1 MLNHVWGDL
10 RYAVRSL
17 SRRRGFT
24 VATIVTIA
32 LGVGLNMGIFSI
44 INGVLFRDLPAP
56 HAHELVSIYQTLEA
70 PGLAG
75 VAAPASLTTA
85 EYEAIREGSSTL
97 SGIVG
102 LSEASAVLGG
112 PAQQQTFGLL
122 VTCDYFAVLE
132 QPPAIGRA
140 LSESDCRPGADPVV
154 VLSHGLWTSTFAADP
169 TIVGR
174 SIELDQRLFAVVGVA
189 REDTY
194 SGRFRAAFFAPIST
208 EPLLSDEGRYGSDGN
223 WLTLIGRRADGVGI
237 DQVRAELAVIAAQ
250 FDLERPGR
258 SASLSVEPAKP
269 DVLPPFVRGPAL
281 GGATVLMTAFGLI
294 LIIACANV
302 ANLLLALGTARSRE
316 FGVRLSLGAGRT
328 RLMLQLLTES
338 VLLSIVGGVLG
349 SLLAFWSFQA
359 LLTLA
364 IPTVLPVG
372 LPPLVVD
379 ASPDLRVLTVTL
391 VLMLGTG
398 ILFGLAPA
406 LHASRTDLHSIM
418 KQDSAGAGGSRRAGR
433 LQGVLLGAQVALCM
447 VLIIGAGL
455 LLRGLHA
462 AQTVD
467 PRFDAGGVTVL
478 SYDYAED
485 TGHRDDP
492 AFWQRLREEIVALPG
507 VEAAAYASREPLG
520 DDFGYT
526 AIRLPAEDDS
536 ELRSAVPNFVGAE
549 YFSVVGLPVVRGR
562 TFAEGDFA
570 SGASGTRA
578 AIVSESTARNLW
590 GDADPI
596 GRTLVQRIGFGPEQV
611 AQLRVVG
618 VVGDGQVS
626 SLGRID
632 PYYVYLP
639 RRSSEKL
646 LVRSRLG
653 FAATAAAIREVVRK
667 LDPGLPAPI
676 YPLEAN
682 LDRWRGISGLTT
694 MLAGALGAVALGL
707 AAVGIY
713 GVVAY
718 FVGRRFREFGVRLAL
733 GARAASIYA
742 LTLQRTMR
750 PVAVGAAIGVA
761 GAVAASG
768 ILSSVLFG
776 VSPLDPLGFGG
787 AALFVLGIALAAG
800 AWAARRAVRVDPV
813 VTLRHE

>member
-10 RYAVRSL
+10 RYGIRSL
-17 SRRRGFT
+17 ARSRGFT

-32 LGVGLNMGIFSI
+32 LGVGLNTGIFSI

-56 HAHELVSIYQTLEA
+56 NARELVSIYQTLEA

-75 VAAPASLTTA
+75 VIAPASFTTG
-85 EYEAIREGSSTL
+85 EYEAIRDGSSTL
-97 SGIVG
+97 SGILG
-102 LSEASAVLGG
+102 LSNPTSVVLGG
-112 PAQQQTFGLL
+112 GAQQQIGGLL

-140 LSESDCRPGADPVV
+140 LTGSDCRRGADPVV
-154 VLSHGLWTSTFAADP
+154 VVSHELWTTTLAADP
-169 TIVGR
+169 AIIGR
-174 SIELDQRLFAVVGVA
+174 SIELDRQLFTVVGVA

-194 SGRFRAAFFAPIST
+194 GGRFRAAFFAPISV
-208 EPLLSDEGRYGSDGN
+208 EPLVSDEGRYASADR

-237 DQVRAELAVIAAQ
+237 DQVRAELAVIAAR
-250 FDLERPGR
+250 FDLEQPER
-258 SASLSVEPAKP
+258 SASLSVERAKP
-269 DVLPPFVRGPAL
+269 NLLPPFVRGPAL

-294 LIIACANV
+294 LLIACANV
-302 ANLLLALGTARSRE
+302 ANLLLARSTARSSE
-316 FGVRLSLGAGRT
+316 FGVRLSLGAGRR

-364 IPTVLPVG
+364 IPTILPVG
-372 LPPLVVD
+372 LPPLAVD

-391 VLMLGTG
+391 VLTLGTG
-398 ILFGLAPA
+398 IGFGLVPA
-406 LHASRTDLHSIM
+406 LRASRTDLHSIM
-418 KQDSAGAGGSRRAGR
+418 KQDSAGAGSSRGGSR

-455 LLRGLHA
+455 LLRGLYA
-462 AQTVD
+462 AQTLD
-467 PRFDAGGVTVL
+467 PRFDAGSVTVL

-492 AFWQRLREEIVALPG
+492 AFWLRLREEIVALPG

-526 AIRLPAEDDS
+526 AIRLPPEDDS
-536 ELRSAVPNFVGAE
+536 ELRSAVPNFVSSD

-570 SGASGTRA
+570 SGADA

-596 GRTLVQRIGFGPEQV
+596 GRTLVQRVGFGPDQAVEH
-611 AQLRVVG
+611 RIVG

-626 SLGRID
+626 SLGRVD

-646 LVRSRLG
+646 LVRSRLD
-653 FAATAAAIREVVRK
+653 FAATAAAIREVVRS
-667 LDPGLPAPI
+667 LDPGLPAPL

-682 LDRWRGISGLTT
+682 LDRWRGISGLVT
-694 MLAGALGAVALGL
+694 MLAGALGALALAL

-718 FVGRRFREFGVRLAL
+718 FVGRRFRELGIRLAL
-733 GARAASIYA
+733 GAHAASIYG

-750 PVAVGAAIGVA
+750 PVAIGAVIGIAGAA
-761 GAVAASG
+761 AASG

-776 VSPLDPLGFGG
+776 VSPLDPLGLGG
-787 AALFVLGIALAAG
+787 AALFVLGISLAAG
-800 AWAARRAVRVDPV
+800 AWAARRAAHVNPV